1 MSSHSLQHYF
11 SAEGIALRSAKEFL
25 VQQTHSMQ
33 RRQTALKA
41 AQRHLRH
48 ELASA
53 QEVPKD
59 LPGTKAL
66 EDVRKD
72 LEEVGSLEE
81 SLSALRWGWGRPGR
95 ARETPALQR
104 GPSGDSLRVVT

>member
-1 MSSHSLQHYF
+1 MSSHSFQHYF
-11 SAEGIALRSAKEFL
+11 SAEGVALRNAKEFL
-25 VQQTHSMQ
+25 VRQTRSMQ

-53 QEVPKD
+53 PEAPKD
-59 LPGTKAL
+59 LPSTKAL

-72 LEEVGSLEE
+72 LEEVRSLGE
-81 SLSALRWGWGRPGR
+81 SLSALRWGRGDLGEPGKH
-95 ARETPALQR
+95 
-104 GPSGDSLRVVT
+104 